1 MGLLGTNEESKNK
14 KAEEE
19 KVEKSEQE
27 INNQELKIKTV
38 SWIAKLEINTS
49 QNMAARR
56 RLLFL

>member
-1 MGLLGTNEESKNK
+1 MGLLGTNEESNNK

-56 RLLFL
+56 RLLVL